1 MRMTNE
7 KAEWKKLTE
16 AAQEIGVSASKLSG
30 MAANK
35 EITTRRDPRD
45 KRVVLVDMNEL
56 RRLFEMS

>member
-1 MRMTNE
+1 MAEQKT
-7 KAEWKKLTE
+7 EWKKLTE
-16 AAQEIGVSASKLSG
+16 AAQEVGVSASKLSG

-56 RRLFEMS
+56 RRLFGIS